1 MGNADKTARETARF
15 LDNLTE
21 FIAGEEQQLDEI
33 KDSLQ
38 TQGVNPEESLRQF
51 RQSLSEHAPTW
62 REKAARARAFVA
74 ASFETQ
80 KARVHRTRSEIE
92 CEIREIVEAMR
103 ALGAPVEAGAYH
115 RNFEEARD
123 EDLES
128 LLEDLRFQR
137 ALLQKQQDKADSN
150 G

>member
-1 MGNADKTARETARF
+1 MGNADKNARETARF

-33 KDSLQ
+33 MDSLRA
-38 TQGVNPEESLRQF
+38 QGVDPEESLRQF
-51 RQSLSEHAPTW
+51 RQVLSEHAPTW
-62 REKAARARAFVA
+62 REKAARARLLVA

-80 KARVHRTRSEIE
+80 KARAHHTRSEIE
-92 CEIREIVEAMR
+92 REIREIVESMR
-103 ALGAPVEAGAYH
+103 ELGVPVEAGAYH

-128 LLEDLRFQR
+128 LLEDLRFQQ
-137 ALLQKQQDKADSN
+137 ALLLKQQHKADSN

>member
-1 MGNADKTARETARF
+1 MGNADDDARETARF

-33 KDSLQ
+33 KESLRA
-38 TQGVNPEESLRQF
+38 QGVDPEESLRQF
-51 RQSLSEHAPTW
+51 RETLSEHAPTW
-62 REKAARARAFVA
+62 REKAARARADMA
-74 ASFETQ
+74 ISFESQ
-80 KARVHRTRSEIE
+80 KARAHRTRTAIE
-92 CEIREIVEAMR
+92 REIRETMETMR
-103 ALGAPVEAGAYH
+103 ALGAPIEAGAYH

-128 LLEDLRFQR
+128 LLDDLQFQR
-137 ALLQKQQDKADSN
+137 ALLLKQRDKKDSN

>member
-21 FIAGEEQQLDEI
+21 FITGEDQQLDEI
-33 KDSLQ
+33 MDSLRA
-38 TQGVNPEESLRQF
+38 QGVDPEESLRQF
-51 RQSLSEHAPTW
+51 RQTLSAHAPTW
-62 REKAARARAFVA
+62 REKAARARADLA
-74 ASFETQ
+74 ASFESQ
-80 KARVHRTRSEIE
+80 KARVHRTRTEIE
-92 CEIREIVEAMR
+92 REIRETMESMR
-103 ALGAPVEAGAYH
+103 ALGAPIEAGAYH

-128 LLEDLRFQR
+128 LLDDLQFQR
-137 ALLQKQQDKADSN
+137 TLLLKQQDKKDSN

>member
-1 MGNADKTARETARF
+1 MSNSDKTARETARF

-51 RQSLSEHAPTW
+51 RQTLAEHAPTW
-62 REKAARARAFVA
+62 REKAARARRLVA
-74 ASFETQ
+74 ASIETQ
-80 KARVHRTRSEIE
+80 KAKVHRTRSEIE
-92 CEIREIVEAMR
+92 REIREIVESMR
-103 ALGAPVEAGAYH
+103 ELGAPVEAGAYH

>member
-1 MGNADKTARETARF
+1 MGDADKTARETARF

-33 KDSLQ
+33 IDSLRAE
-38 TQGVNPEESLRQF
+38 GLDPEESLRQF
-51 RQSLSEHAPTW
+51 RQALSEHAPTW
-62 REKAARARAFVA
+62 REKAARARALLA
-74 ASFETQ
+74 GSFEIQ

-92 CEIREIVEAMR
+92 REIRETVESMR
-103 ALGAPVEAGAYH
+103 ALGAPIEAGAYH
-115 RNFEEARD
+115 RKFEEARD

-128 LLEDLRFQR
+128 MLEDLHFQR
-137 ALLQKQQDKADSN
+137 ALLLKQRDEADSN

>member
-1 MGNADKTARETARF
+1 MGNSDKTARETARF

-38 TQGVNPEESLRQF
+38 TQGVDPEESLRQF
-51 RQSLSEHAPTW
+51 RQALSEHAPTW
-62 REKAARARAFVA
+62 REKAARARSLLA

-80 KARVHRTRSEIE
+80 KARVHSTRSEIE
-92 CEIREIVEAMR
+92 REIREIVESMR
-103 ALGAPVEAGAYH
+103 ALGAPVDAGAYH

-123 EDLES
+123 EDLVS
-128 LLEDLRFQR
+128 LLQDLQFQR
-137 ALLQKQQDKADSN
+137 ALLIKQRDKADSN

>member
-1 MGNADKTARETARF
+1 MDNADKIARETARF

-21 FIAGEEQQLDEI
+21 FITGEDQQLDESM
-33 KDSLQ
+33 DSLRA
-38 TQGVNPEESLRQF
+38 QGVDPEESLRQL
-51 RQSLSEHAPTW
+51 RQTLSEHAPTW
-62 REKAARARAFVA
+62 REKAARARALLA

-80 KARVHRTRSEIE
+80 KARAHHTRSEIE
-92 CEIREIVEAMR
+92 REIRETIESMR
-103 ALGAPVEAGAYH
+103 ALGARVEAGAYH

-137 ALLQKQQDKADSN
+137 ALLLKQQDKADSN

>member
-1 MGNADKTARETARF
+1 MGKADDAARETARF

-33 KDSLQ
+33 KESLRA
-38 TQGVNPEESLRQF
+38 QGVDPEESLRQF
-51 RQSLSEHAPTW
+51 RQVLSEHAPTW
-62 REKAARARAFVA
+62 REKAARARALLA
-74 ASFETQ
+74 ASFEPQ
-80 KARVHRTRSEIE
+80 KARAHRTRTEIE
-92 CEIREIVEAMR
+92 REIRETMEAMR
-103 ALGAPVEAGAYH
+103 ALGAPIEAGAYH

-128 LLEDLRFQR
+128 LLDDLQFQR
-137 ALLQKQQDKADSN
+137 ALLLKQQDKKDSN